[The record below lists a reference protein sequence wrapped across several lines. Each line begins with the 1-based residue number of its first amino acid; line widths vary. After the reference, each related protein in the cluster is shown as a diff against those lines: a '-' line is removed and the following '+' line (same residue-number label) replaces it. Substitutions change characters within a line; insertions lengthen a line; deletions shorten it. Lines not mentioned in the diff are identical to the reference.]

1 MPCFKNNKHNKHNK
15 QGHSFMIKASWAGW
29 APLALSGL
37 LANMAGIGIGRF
49 SYVPLL
55 PLMIDGGWASASG
68 AAQLAAANLI
78 GYLLGALAAH
88 PLAVRLGAS
97 RVIRGAMLAL
107 LLSLL
112 GCAPQPALGWL
123 WLWRCLAGVSGGV
136 LIILAAPHVLARV
149 PAAMRGRAVGMVFA
163 GIGVGA
169 VFSGFVV
176 PAFGASRLQD
186 AWLALAACSALA
198 ILYAWPK
205 FASDDLPRPAAAG
218 SLLPRGAM
226 LALLCAYP
234 LDAIGYLPHT
244 VFWVEYLVHGLSLPA
259 TVGGA
264 FWAVFGVGAALG
276 PLLTGMV
283 ADRIGFR
290 MTVVGC
296 MACKAAAVALPL
308 LSASLPA
315 LFVSSF
321 MVGALTPGL
330 VAVASGRVVEIV
342 GPAAHQRN
350 WAMMTFL
357 YALMQALGGYAMAAL
372 YGALHSFNLLF
383 AIGASVLALA
393 AVIAG
398 FGGRASVQA
407 GASS

>member
-1 MPCFKNNKHNKHNK
+1 MPCLKNNKQNKR
-15 QGHSFMIKASWAGW
+15 GHSLTTKASWASW
-29 APLALSGL
+29 APLALAGL
-37 LANMAGIGIGRF
+37 LANMIGIGIGRF

-55 PLMIDGGWASASG
+55 PLMIDGGWANASG

-88 PLAVRLGAS
+88 PLAVRQGAS

-112 GCAPQPALGWL
+112 GCAAQPALHWL
-123 WLWRCLAGVSGGV
+123 WLWRCLAGATGGV
-136 LIILAAPHVLARV
+136 LIILAAPHVLGRV
-149 PAAMRGRAVGMVFA
+149 PAAMRGRAVGLVFSGI
-163 GIGVGA
+163 GIGV

-176 PAFGASRLQD
+176 PAFGAARLQD

-198 ILYAWPK
+198 ILYAWPR
-205 FASDDLPRPAAAG
+205 FASDDLPRPAAGG

-244 VFWVEYLVHGLSLPA
+244 VFWVEYLVHGLSMPA

-264 FWAVFGVGAALG
+264 FWAVFGAGAALG
-276 PLLTGMV
+276 PLLTGMA

-296 MACKAAAVALPL
+296 MACKAAVVALPL
-308 LSASLPA
+308 LSTSLPA

-372 YGALHSFNLLF
+372 YGAMHSFDLLF
-383 AIGASVLALA
+383 AIGAAVLALA
-393 AVIAG
+393 AFIAAL
-398 FGGRASVQA
+398 GGRRGVQA
-407 GASS
+407 GASG